1 MVIRVKITIKSRI
14 ILAAVSGHHP
24 MHSSLKTTNITIQ
37 DSAQDIRIVAWV
49 LLVDL
54 VLAAIG
60 HTMVHTVLRQEV
72 KDQQNII
79 EMDLV

>member
-1 MVIRVKITIKSRI
+1 
-14 ILAAVSGHHP
+14 
-24 MHSSLKTTNITIQ
+24 MHTSLKTTNIMIR

-60 HTMVHTVLRQEV
+60 HTMVHTVLNQEV
-72 KDQQNII
+72 KD
-79 EMDLV
+79 LVLIVISAHMEEVAEKGHIAYS